1 MHFKTPL
8 VLKRYFS
15 ILLLGVFLLTS
26 FTLSHK
32 EVINNPITIQSYP
45 LPENLNF
52 AGESVPIHIPDVYE
66 RMDRELMVNAYWHS
80 NSLLMI
86 KRVNKY
92 FPIIEPILKKHNV
105 PADFKYIAVIE
116 SGLINA
122 TSPAG
127 AKGIWQIMK
136 ATAKDFKL
144 EVNNNVDE
152 RYHLEKTT
160 ELACK
165 YFLEAKEKFGSWT
178 LAAAS
183 YNSGRARIAR
193 YLSTQQADNYYDLLL
208 GEETGRYVF
217 RILAFKEI
225 LSNPEK
231 YGFYVDQQDLYQAI
245 PTKTIII
252 ETPIEDFAKFAKQQG
267 INYKILKI
275 HNPWLRD
282 TYLKNASGIR
292 ALIINTGCANA
303 GTGEEG
309 ILKAKETCQAVSEL
323 LSINSEQVLP
333 FSRIWKLTNIYDC
346 GF

>member
-32 EVINNPITIQSYP
+32 EVINNPNTIQSYP

-217 RILAFKEI
+217 RILAMKE
-225 LSNPEK
+225 LLNNPER
-231 YGFYVDQQDLYQAI
+231 YGFEVPETHMYKRVVTRKLPVDTAI
-245 PTKTIII
+245 SNLAS
-252 ETPIEDFAKFAKQQG
+252 FAKMHQV
-267 INYKILKI
+267 NYKELKI
-275 HNPWLRD
+275 FNPWLLENHLNNKSRKQ
-282 TYLKNASGIR
+282 YYI
-292 ALIINTGCANA
+292 
-303 GTGEEG
+303 E
-309 ILKAKETCQAVSEL
+309 VP
-323 LSINSEQVLP
+323 VL
-333 FSRIWKLTNIYDC
+333 
-346 GF
+346 

>member
-136 ATAKDFKL
+136 STAKDFKL

-193 YLSTQQADNYYDLLL
+193 YLSTQQVDNYYDLLL

-217 RILAFKEI
+217 RILAMKE
-225 LSNPEK
+225 LLNNPER
-231 YGFYVDQQDLYQAI
+231 YGFEVPETHMYKRVVTRKLPVDTAI
-245 PTKTIII
+245 SNLAS
-252 ETPIEDFAKFAKQQG
+252 FAKMHQV
-267 INYKILKI
+267 NYKELKI
-275 HNPWLRD
+275 FNPWLLENHLNNKSRKQ
-282 TYLKNASGIR
+282 YYI
-292 ALIINTGCANA
+292 
-303 GTGEEG
+303 E
-309 ILKAKETCQAVSEL
+309 VP
-323 LSINSEQVLP
+323 VL
-333 FSRIWKLTNIYDC
+333 
-346 GF
+346 

>member
-1 MHFKTPL
+1 MHFNPPL

-136 ATAKDFKL
+136 STAKDFKL

-165 YFLEAKEKFGSWT
+165 YFLESKEKFGSWT

-193 YLSTQQADNYYDLLL
+193 YLSTQQVDNYYDLLL

-217 RILAFKEI
+217 RILAMKE
-225 LSNPEK
+225 LLNNPER
-231 YGFYVDQQDLYQAI
+231 YGFEVPKTHMYKRVVTRKLPVDTAI
-245 PTKTIII
+245 SNLAS
-252 ETPIEDFAKFAKQQG
+252 FAKMHQV
-267 INYKILKI
+267 NYKELKI
-275 HNPWLRD
+275 FNPWLLENHLNNKSRKQ
-282 TYLKNASGIR
+282 YYI
-292 ALIINTGCANA
+292 
-303 GTGEEG
+303 E
-309 ILKAKETCQAVSEL
+309 VP
-323 LSINSEQVLP
+323 VL
-333 FSRIWKLTNIYDC
+333 
-346 GF
+346 

>member
-1 MHFKTPL
+1 
-8 VLKRYFS
+8 
-15 ILLLGVFLLTS
+15 
-26 FTLSHK
+26 
-32 EVINNPITIQSYP
+32 
-45 LPENLNF
+45 
-52 AGESVPIHIPDVYE
+52 
-66 RMDRELMVNAYWHS
+66 MVNAYWHS

-136 ATAKDFKL
+136 STAKDFKL

-165 YFLEAKEKFGSWT
+165 YFLESKEKFGSWT

-183 YNSGRARIAR
+183 YNSLRARIAR
-193 YLSTQQADNYYDLLL
+193 YLSTQQVDNYYDLLL

-217 RILAFKEI
+217 RILAMKE
-225 LSNPEK
+225 LLNNPER
-231 YGFYVDQQDLYQAI
+231 YGFEVPETHMYKRVVTRKLPVDTAI
-245 PTKTIII
+245 SNLAS
-252 ETPIEDFAKFAKQQG
+252 FAKMHQV
-267 INYKILKI
+267 NYKELKI
-275 HNPWLRD
+275 FNPWLLENHLNNKSRKQ
-282 TYLKNASGIR
+282 YYI
-292 ALIINTGCANA
+292 
-303 GTGEEG
+303 E
-309 ILKAKETCQAVSEL
+309 VP
-323 LSINSEQVLP
+323 VL
-333 FSRIWKLTNIYDC
+333 
-346 GF
+346 

>member
-15 ILLLGVFLLTS
+15 ILLLGVFLMTS

-136 ATAKDFKL
+136 STAKDFKL

-193 YLSTQQADNYYDLLL
+193 YLSTQQVDNYYDLLL

-217 RILAFKEI
+217 RILAMKE
-225 LSNPEK
+225 LLNNPER
-231 YGFYVDQQDLYQAI
+231 YGFEVPETHMYKRVVTRKLPVDTAI
-245 PTKTIII
+245 SNLAS
-252 ETPIEDFAKFAKQQG
+252 FAKMHQV
-267 INYKILKI
+267 NYKELKI
-275 HNPWLRD
+275 FNPWLLENHLNNKSRKQ
-282 TYLKNASGIR
+282 YYI
-292 ALIINTGCANA
+292 
-303 GTGEEG
+303 E
-309 ILKAKETCQAVSEL
+309 VP
-323 LSINSEQVLP
+323 VL
-333 FSRIWKLTNIYDC
+333 
-346 GF
+346 

>member
-1 MHFKTPL
+1 MHFNPPL

-52 AGESVPIHIPDVYE
+52 AGESAPIHIPDVYE

-193 YLSTQQADNYYDLLL
+193 YLSTQQVDNYYDLLL

-217 RILAFKEI
+217 RILAMKE
-225 LSNPEK
+225 LLNNPER
-231 YGFYVDQQDLYQAI
+231 YGFEVPENHMYKRVVTRKLPVDTAI
-245 PTKTIII
+245 SNLAS
-252 ETPIEDFAKFAKQQG
+252 FAKMHQV
-267 INYKILKI
+267 NYKELKI
-275 HNPWLRD
+275 FNPWLLENHLNNKSRKQ
-282 TYLKNASGIR
+282 YYI
-292 ALIINTGCANA
+292 
-303 GTGEEG
+303 E
-309 ILKAKETCQAVSEL
+309 VP
-323 LSINSEQVLP
+323 VL
-333 FSRIWKLTNIYDC
+333 
-346 GF
+346 

>member
-1 MHFKTPL
+1 MHFNPPL

-136 ATAKDFKL
+136 STAKDFKL

-193 YLSTQQADNYYDLLL
+193 YLSTQQVDNYYDLLL

-217 RILAFKEI
+217 RILAMKE
-225 LSNPEK
+225 LLNNPER
-231 YGFYVDQQDLYQAI
+231 YGFEVPKTHMYKRVVTRKLPVDTAI
-245 PTKTIII
+245 SNLAS
-252 ETPIEDFAKFAKQQG
+252 FAKMHQV
-267 INYKILKI
+267 NYKELKI
-275 HNPWLRD
+275 FNPWLLENHLNNKSRKQ
-282 TYLKNASGIR
+282 YYI
-292 ALIINTGCANA
+292 
-303 GTGEEG
+303 E
-309 ILKAKETCQAVSEL
+309 VP
-323 LSINSEQVLP
+323 VL
-333 FSRIWKLTNIYDC
+333 
-346 GF
+346 